1 MSSKQTIEV
10 DGLKA
15 IGPYSQAVRAGGLLF
30 VSGQPGIDPSTGESA
45 GPTFEAQAR
54 RAFQNLNMA
63 LRADGSRPDLVANT
77 TFIVVDVAHFPDLN
91 HLFAEFFPA
100 DPPARMVVQAPLP
113 RGLLISIG
121 CVAAVED
128 TPA

>member
-1 MSSKQTIEV
+1 MPNKQTIQV
-10 DGLKA
+10 PGLKA
-15 IGPYSQAVRAGGLLF
+15 TGPYSQAVRAGGLLF

-45 GPTFEAQAR
+45 GSTFEAQAR
-54 RAFQNLNMA
+54 QALQNLDAA
-63 LRADGSRPDLVANT
+63 LRAGGSRPDLVANT
-77 TFIVVDVAHFPDLN
+77 SITIADLAHFPDLN

-100 DPPARMVVQAPLP
+100 DPPARMVIQAPLP

>member
-1 MSSKQTIEV
+1 VSPRDPPSK
-10 DGLKA
+10 
-15 IGPYSQAVRAGGLLF
+15 PRHVR
-30 VSGQPGIDPSTGESA
+30 PSK
-45 GPTFEAQAR
+45 TFDA
-54 RAFQNLNMA
+54 A
-63 LRADGSRPDLVANT
+63 LRAGGSRPDLVANT
-77 TFIVVDVAHFPDLN
+77 SITIADLAHFPDLN

-100 DPPARMVVQAPLP
+100 DPPARMVIQAPLP